1 LHETSAAETVGH
13 ADRSRD
19 FSRNDLR
26 PLCVSDSVDPRTVE
40 RSWYESAVTR
50 SAAELG
56 EEALAHADALYNLA
70 RWLTGSDGDAEDLVQ
85 ETYARALA
93 AEKAFDGRHLK
104 AWLFR
109 ILRNTFVDGWRKKKH
124 ERPIDADLDGP
135 IDADWLRGDVEIHQL
150 RTLVAHEIE
159 AALMTLSE
167 DARAVILLD
176 LEGMTEVE
184 VAQIMGCAVGTVKS
198 RLARAR
204 LLLQRRLKDYAK

>member
-1 LHETSAAETVGH
+1 MS
-13 ADRSRD
+13 
-19 FSRNDLR
+19 
-26 PLCVSDSVDPRTVE
+26 
-40 RSWYESAVTR
+40 R
-50 SAAELG
+50 SAGELG

-93 AEKAFDGRHLK
+93 ARERFDGRHLK
-104 AWLFR
+104 AWLFK
-109 ILRNTFVDGWRKKKH
+109 ILRNAFVDWHRKRKH

-135 IDADWLRGDVEIHQL
+135 IDADWLRSDLEPTPL
-150 RTLVAHEIE
+150 RTIVAHEIE

-184 VAQIMGCAVGTVKS
+184 VAEILGCAVGTVKS

-204 LLLQRRLKDYAK
+204 LLLRRRLKDYAHGR